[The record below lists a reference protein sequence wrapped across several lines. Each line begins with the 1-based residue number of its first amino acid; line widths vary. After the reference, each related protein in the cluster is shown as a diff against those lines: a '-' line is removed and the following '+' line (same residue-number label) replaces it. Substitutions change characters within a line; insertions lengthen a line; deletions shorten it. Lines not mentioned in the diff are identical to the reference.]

1 MLVPHEKVSL
11 KMIKVLVGDKNL
23 LDRECKDSAPVDYNW
38 MVNVL
43 GFKISWPM
51 EGLNSL
57 QFSDYV
63 DLSSLKDAY
72 KLHYLDSEIKG
83 SSLEEGNGS
92 DQDYNNEKKVQ
103 KGQQVNV
110 LTKKSSGLANGRD
123 VEGKS
128 VVEDGKVCIQA
139 YNKELK
145 GSKRTLDLN
154 SRKESRLLCPLSCA
168 KKERLLG
175 HDLAWVEFGSHSP
188 SKGSIVKAAVGVFDG
203 KFFFYK
209 VNVVLQVGN

>member
-1 MLVPHEKVSL
+1 MSNVSRWSGCQNLNKVSFVEVL
-11 KMIKVLVGDKNL
+11 QGRSRRHQNMERNEKEELASLSWDIKCGED
-23 LDRECKDSAPVDYNW
+23 NW
-38 MVNVL
+38 L
-43 GFKISWPM
+43 AKC
-51 EGLNSL
+51 
-57 QFSDYV
+57 
-63 DLSSLKDAY
+63 DAY

-203 KFFFYK
+203 KFFFTR
-209 VNVVLQVGN
+209 